1 MRSKEDC
8 FPSRRIRSKEVC
20 LPSRRIRSRSST
32 AAGFSTQCALLAA
45 SPSTASWVALK
56 VSAVLGGVAMFN
68 RSDSLTRAPGAA
80 AAAAAAAVRSGG
92 RAAEREIGEAGFVP
106 PSLTP
111 SVEAARRALAR
122 AARSAAVSCGG

>member
-1 MRSKEDC
+1 M
-8 FPSRRIRSKEVC
+8 
-20 LPSRRIRSRSST
+20 
-32 AAGFSTQCALLAA
+32 
-45 SPSTASWVALK
+45 ALK

-68 RSDSLTRAPGAA
+68 RSDSLTRAPGA

>member
-1 MRSKEDC
+1 M
-8 FPSRRIRSKEVC
+8 
-20 LPSRRIRSRSST
+20 PSRRIRSRSST

-80 AAAAAAAVRSGG
+80 AAAAVRSGG